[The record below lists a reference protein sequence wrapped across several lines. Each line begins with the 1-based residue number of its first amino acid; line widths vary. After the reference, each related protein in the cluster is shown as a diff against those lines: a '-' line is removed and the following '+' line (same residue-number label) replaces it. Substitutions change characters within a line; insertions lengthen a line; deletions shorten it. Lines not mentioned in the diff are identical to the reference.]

1 VREWLVGL
9 CRESPFTAL
18 ASEATFAVTDDQP
31 TTPAQ
36 PEKQPTNGLANEK
49 LTLIFTLTNVL
60 YGTEKSANGKQPK
73 T

>member
-1 VREWLVGL
+1 MACGL

-31 TTPAQ
+31 ARPTPAKNN
-36 PEKQPTNGLANEK
+36 PAHGIANEK

-60 YGTEKSANGKQPK
+60 YGTEKVQNGKQPK

>member
-1 VREWLVGL
+1 MPAGL

-18 ASEATFAVTDDQP
+18 ASQATFALTDDQLSRP
-31 TTPAQ
+31 NLGIKTTN
-36 PEKQPTNGLANEK
+36 KRRLANEK

-60 YGTEKSANGKQPK
+60 YGIEKVQNGKQPE